1 MVVRQ
6 ALLAASRSST
16 IKNLATA
23 APPTRAVVARFVA
36 GEHTEDAVRAA
47 SDLAGMGLHCTID
60 YLGEDV
66 TSVDEANATMQA
78 YRRLLAALAEAD
90 LTDRAEV
97 SLKLSAMGQ
106 ALPSDSAQISLENAR
121 LICQAAQTV
130 GTTVTLDMEDHQTT
144 DLTLETLRELRKDFP
159 TTGGVLQAALKRT
172 EQDCR
177 DLSYAGSRIRLC
189 KGAYSEPPSV
199 AYQSP
204 QDVDLS
210 YVRCLKILMA
220 GQGYPMIATHDPRLI
235 DIAGAVAVRTGRARA
250 TYEFQMLF
258 GVRSEEQRRL
268 AAMGEKVRVYV
279 PFGDQ
284 WYPYLIRRMAEKP
297 ANLGLALRAMTSR
310 S

>member
-6 ALLAASRSST
+6 TLLAASRSST
-16 IKNLATA
+16 IKNLAIA

-36 GEHTEDAVRAA
+36 GEHTTDAVRAA
-47 SDLAGMGLHCTID
+47 ADLAGMGLHCTID

-66 TSVDEANATMQA
+66 TSVDEANVIVQA

-106 ALPSDSAQISLENAR
+106 ALPNDSAQISLDNAR
-121 LICQAAQTV
+121 LICQAAQAV
-130 GTTVTLDMEDHQTT
+130 GTTVTLDMEAHTTT
-144 DLTLETLRELRKDFP
+144 DLTLATLRELRKDFP
-159 TTGGVLQAALKRT
+159 TTGGVLQAGLKRT

-177 DLSYAGSRIRLC
+177 DLSHEGSRIRLC
-189 KGAYSEPPSV
+189 KGAYAEPPSV

-204 QDVDLS
+204 QDVDLA

-220 GQGYPMIATHDPRLI
+220 GDGYPMIATHDPRLI